1 MTLYRRHH
9 IDKLVK
15 MVVKP
20 TGYDPSGRM
29 TGLAG
34 AALWRVLTARAAM
47 IGSANEKARPQ

>member
-20 TGYDPSGRM
+20 TGFNPSGTM
-29 TGLAG
+29 SELAG
-34 AALWRVLTARAAM
+34 AALWRLMTARAAM
-47 IGSANEKARPQ
+47 IAKAGAKAEAH